1 MPGHFTFYTEL
12 INKEFALFSES
23 ESKHISQVLRFQV
36 GDDIEFTDGKGKIFS
51 GKIDTIDKKS
61 VKAIIERVEEYSS
74 PQVSIAV
81 GILKNSDRMEW
92 LVEKATE
99 LGVKSISWMST
110 DNTERSKLNLEKH
123 KKTAIAAMK
132 QSHTSWIPNIELA
145 NFSSVIKSS
154 NHNTRL
160 IAHCSEGLDSLKTGH
175 FRGSTLILI
184 GPEGDFSSQEVSVA
198 LECGFKSIGL
208 GDRILRTETAVLKAL
223 SLQ

>member
-12 INKEFALFSES
+12 INKEYALFPES
-23 ESKHISQVLRFQV
+23 ESKHIGQVLRFQV
-36 GDDIEFTDGKGKIFS
+36 GDEIEFTDGKGKIFK
-51 GKIDTIDKKS
+51 GKIDAIEKKS
-61 VKAIIERVEEYSS
+61 VKAIIERVEEYPS
-74 PQVSIAV
+74 PTVSIAV

-99 LGVKSISWMST
+99 LGVNSITWMST

-123 KKTAIAAMK
+123 RKTAIAAMK

-145 NFSSVIKSS
+145 NFSSVINSS
-154 NHNTRL
+154 NHDMRL
-160 IAHCSEGLDSLKTGH
+160 IAHCSDRLDSLKSEDFKGN
-175 FRGSTLILI
+175 TLILI
-184 GPEGDFSSQEVSVA
+184 GPEGDFSNQEVSDA
-198 LECGFKSIGL
+198 LKSGFKSIGL